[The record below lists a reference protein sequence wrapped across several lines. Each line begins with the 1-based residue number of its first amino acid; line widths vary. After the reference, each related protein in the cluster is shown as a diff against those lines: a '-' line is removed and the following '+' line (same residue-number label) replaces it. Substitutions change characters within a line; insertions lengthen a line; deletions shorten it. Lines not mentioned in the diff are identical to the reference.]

1 MSVLIVLQQT
11 VAGTWPAILASIT
24 PLLTDSWALLLLVSR
39 EHDARGRG
47 SLRGCDPQTEPLESQ
62 RGTMAQR
69 RPSASTW
76 CTHLCNASS
85 CMPEG
90 QRPSRPC
97 GSRWDGRDRAW
108 LRDAR
113 GQQRTRETDVLPSTA
128 AAIIAAPGGWEWR
141 PLASPGGS
149 SGWRK
154 SFRAGTSLKGGQG
167 SLPSLL
173 TPVMKAVA
181 FLGTCV
187 PRREKPGS
195 RKPHLHMCGFTHERR
210 APVILLTYL
219 CCSNCT
225 EKTHQ
230 FSSNK
235 NMAVMRGEALT

>member
-1 MSVLIVLQQT
+1 M
-11 VAGTWPAILASIT
+11 T
-24 PLLTDSWALLLLVSR
+24 PRPSPLS
-39 EHDARGRG
+39 HDG
-47 SLRGCDPQTEPLESQ
+47 EP
-62 RGTMAQR
+62 
-69 RPSASTW
+69 RPSAGLQPARG

-108 LRDAR
+108 LWDVR
-113 GQQRTRETDVLPSTA
+113 GQQRTWEKDVLPSTA

-154 SFRAGTSLKGGQG
+154 SFRAGRSLKGGQG

-187 PRREKPGS
+187 PRREKPSS
-195 RKPHLHMCGFTHERR
+195 RKPHLCMCGFTH
-210 APVILLTYL
+210 
-219 CCSNCT
+219 
-225 EKTHQ
+225 
-230 FSSNK
+230 
-235 NMAVMRGEALT
+235 G

>member
-11 VAGTWPAILASIT
+11 VAGTCPAILASIT

-47 SLRGCDPQTEPLESQ
+47 SLRGCDPQTKPLESQ

-113 GQQRTRETDVLPSTA
+113 GQQRTREKTCFPAQRRPSSQHQGDGSGGLWPAQVGA
-128 AAIIAAPGGWEWR
+128 AAGGKASGRGQVSKAGRAA
-141 PLASPGGS
+141 
-149 SGWRK
+149 
-154 SFRAGTSLKGGQG
+154 
-167 SLPSLL
+167 
-173 TPVMKAVA
+173 
-181 FLGTCV
+181 C
-187 PRREKPGS
+187 
-195 RKPHLHMCGFTHERR
+195 PHF
-210 APVILLTYL
+210 
-219 CCSNCT
+219 
-225 EKTHQ
+225 
-230 FSSNK
+230 
-235 NMAVMRGEALT
+235 